1 MPASCTDYPAHL
13 RTSTLKIESIIAFEN
28 FPLNCKEQAVMF
40 CVTTYS
46 AVMEGESIIYTQSR
60 LSMFSVDPVKV
71 YIQGVPVSV
80 FLCRVLPSFC
90 LILD

>member
-1 MPASCTDYPAHL
+1 MA
-13 RTSTLKIESIIAFEN
+13 RIAFEN

-46 AVMEGESIIYTQSR
+46 AVTEGESIIYTQSR

-80 FLCRVLPSFC
+80 FLCIGSSLVSVSSSIKREGGHTVATSHRQSS
-90 LILD
+90 